1 MIPGVPV
8 HTYTHD
14 GDDQAFADWMLELI
28 DEGPDRLAVI
38 EITRPASM
46 RQLEHMEETF
56 LRAYDIAKAERP
68 DLSVKIMPVV
78 HRASVGPRRADAL
91 VVLHEH
97 RWVGGECVN
106 GCRDKRPVD
115 DPHDEA

>member
-1 MIPGVPV
+1 MLPGIPV

-14 GDDQAFADWMLELI
+14 GDDQAFADWMLKLI

-38 EITRPASM
+38 EIEHPGSM
-46 RQLEHMEETF
+46 KKIEHMEAT
-56 LRAYDIAKAERP
+56 LIRAYDIAKAERP
-68 DLSVKIMPVV
+68 NLSVKIMPVT

-97 RWVGGECVN
+97 MWVGGECVN
-106 GCRDKRPVD
+106 GCGDRREV
-115 DPHDEA
+115 A